1 MFEPKTEQEPGF
13 AWLFGE
19 TVTRPG
25 RVRYSICPLAL
36 VVVPLAAKCLRS
48 GALLAHVK
56 FYCPTSLTSMKAK
69 TVQDLFLHELSD
81 TYNAEKQMTR
91 SLPKMARA
99 STAPDLAAAFEQ
111 HLEETRG
118 QVERIDKIVE
128 LTGLK
133 LKRLKCAA
141 MEGLIEESQDL
152 IDELDK
158 GPLLDIALMGAAQ
171 KAEHYEIASYTT
183 LVMLAGKLGLTEA
196 ATLLEETLAEEK
208 ATDEKLGLLAQAAA
222 MEDAIEEEQADKA

>member
-1 MFEPKTEQEPGF
+1 
-13 AWLFGE
+13 
-19 TVTRPG
+19 
-25 RVRYSICPLAL
+25 
-36 VVVPLAAKCLRS
+36 
-48 GALLAHVK
+48 
-56 FYCPTSLTSMKAK
+56 MKPK
-69 TVQDLFLHELSD
+69 TVQELFIHELSD

-128 LTGLK
+128 LTGFK

-152 IDELDK
+152 IDEIDK

-171 KAEHYEIASYTT
+171 KPSITRSP
-183 LVMLAGKLGLTEA
+183 
-196 ATLLEETLAEEK
+196 ATPRW
-208 ATDEKLGLLAQAAA
+208 
-222 MEDAIEEEQADKA
+222 